1 LSRYDTISD
10 ELIGPAGS
18 EITATGAG
26 VLTTIPPVH
35 ALAAT
40 PLLPTLMVGMFGDV
54 LPDSFSRTLPLPS
67 GLNPQA
73 VNWACG
79 ALYIRSRVRGNAIVC
94 ISCRFSSPSDVVNS
108 PSSGSTSGGA

>member
-54 LPDSFSRTLPLPS
+54 LPDSFSCALPFPS
-67 GLNPQA
+67 GLNTPT
-73 VNWACG
+73 VNW
-79 ALYIRSRVRGNAIVC
+79 S
-94 ISCRFSSPSDVVNS
+94 
-108 PSSGSTSGGA
+108 